1 MPCCSQGRS
10 YRKFYSKPPET
21 LQTVTERGN
30 TSTQSVEFQGNVETY
45 GFFIGDGSQLTNI
58 PPQSSITLET
68 TVYNG
73 NTATHGAYFGGDL
86 EATGFLIGD
95 GSQLTNIPPQ
105 SSITLETTVDNGNTA
120 TQGAYFGGDVEA
132 TGFFIGDGSQLTN
145 IPPQSSITLETT
157 VDNGNTATQ
166 GAYFGGDVEAT
177 GFLIG
182 DGSQL
187 QNLPAAPDIT
197 LQTVIANG
205 NSATQGAYFTGDLEA
220 SGYLIGD
227 GSQLQNLPI
236 PTLDAILL
244 NDNVATQGAYFT
256 GDLEVSGYLI
266 GDGSLIQNLPTPTL
280 DNVLLND
287 NVATQGAYFTGDVEA
302 SGYLIG
308 DGSQLQNL
316 PIPTLQDVTTQDS
329 TTSDK
334 ITFSN
339 PITSL
344 EASGNV
350 VVNGNVTALEFFG
363 DGSELT
369 SLVPPSQLDD
379 NSSRINTLNQKVIIT
394 NTNGITTNFTKGD
407 ILYASSSG
415 TLSKLA
421 ISSTQGEVLSVNAS
435 GVPEWSASPDV
446 SSIDNRISSL
456 ESNIMVTSTTGIT
469 GIQTGDIL
477 YASATNTLTRLPKG
491 ASGQF
496 LAINSSGIPQWVNGP
511 GASTQF
517 ITESYVSSRTARLG
531 FHNTNPLHAISFGT
545 SYYDENLSTG
555 AANLVISGNVF
566 AEFYYGDGSRLTNI
580 TVSQTSD
587 ARAKSNAS
595 IIVNSLDTLSKLKPV
610 MYDKDGVEESGFI
623 AQDIYYDAP
632 ELRHLVELGKDAN
645 PNETKNEPN
654 YEDWGEDHAKL
665 DYVGLIAYTVAA
677 INELREMVEE
687 LENA

>member
-10 YRKFYSKPPET
+10 YRKLYDIVGYPPET

-30 TSTQSVEFQGNVETY
+30 TSTQSVEFQGNVET
-45 GFFIGDGSQLTNI
+45 
-58 PPQSSITLET
+58 
-68 TVYNG
+68 
-73 NTATHGAYFGGDL
+73 H
-86 EATGFLIGD
+86 
-95 GSQLTNIPPQ
+95 
-105 SSITLETTVDNGNTA
+105 
-120 TQGAYFGGDVEA
+120 
-132 TGFFIGDGSQLTN
+132 GFFIGDGSQLTN

-157 VDNGNTATQ
+157 VDNGNTATR
-166 GAYFGGDVEAT
+166 GAYFDGDVEAT

-187 QNLPAAPDIT
+187 QNLPAAPNIT
-197 LQTVIANG
+197 LQTVVANG

-220 SGYLIGD
+220 
-227 GSQLQNLPI
+227 
-236 PTLDAILL
+236 
-244 NDNVATQGAYFT
+244 
-256 GDLEVSGYLI
+256 SGYLI

-316 PIPTLQDVTTQDS
+316 PIPTLQEVTTQGS
-329 TTSDK
+329 TTNDK

-369 SLVPPSQLDD
+369 SIVPQSQLDD

-407 ILYASSSG
+407 ILYASSTG

-435 GVPEWSASPDV
+435 GVPEWSSSPSVTSLD
-446 SSIDNRISSL
+446 SRISSL
-456 ESNIMVTSTTGIT
+456 EGNIMVTSTTGIT
-469 GIQTGDIL
+469 GFTTGDIL

-491 ASGQF
+491 ATGQF
-496 LAINSSGIPQWVNGP
+496 LAINSSGVPEWVNGP

-517 ITESYVSSRTARLG
+517 ITESYTGYTRGRIG
-531 FHNTNPLHAISFGT
+531 FHNTNPQHLISFGT
-545 SYYDENLSTG
+545 SHYSELGDDF
-555 AANLVISGNVF
+555 AANLVITGNVF
-566 AEFYYGDGSRLTNI
+566 AEFYYGDGSGLTNI

-587 ARAKSNAS
+587 ARAKSNSS
-595 IIVNSLDTLSKLKPV
+595 IIVNSLETLSKLKPV
-610 MYDKDGVEESGFI
+610 MYDKDGLEESGFI

-654 YEDWGEDHAKL
+654 YEDWGEEHAKL

-677 INELREMVEE
+677 INELREMVED

>member
-1 MPCCSQGRS
+1 MSCGSRGRS

-30 TSTQSVEFQGNVETY
+30 TSTQSVEFQGNVETQ

-58 PPQSSITLET
+58 PPQTSITLET
-68 TVYNG
+68 AVTNG
-73 NTATHGAYFGGDL
+73 NVAPRGASF
-86 EATGFLIGD
+86 
-95 GSQLTNIPPQ
+95 N
-105 SSITLETTVDNGNTA
+105 
-120 TQGAYFGGDVEA
+120 
-132 TGFFIGDGSQLTN
+132 
-145 IPPQSSITLETT
+145 
-157 VDNGNTATQ
+157 
-166 GAYFGGDVEAT
+166 GDVEAT

-197 LQTVIANG
+197 LQTVVAND
-205 NSATQGAYFTGDLEA
+205 NVASRGAYFTGDLEA

-227 GSQLQNLPI
+227 GSQLQNLPT
-236 PTLDAILL
+236 PTLDA
-244 NDNVATQGAYFT
+244 
-256 GDLEVSGYLI
+256 
-266 GDGSLIQNLPTPTL
+266 
-280 DNVLLND
+280 VLLND

-316 PIPTLQDVTTQDS
+316 PIPTLQEVTTQGS
-329 TTSDK
+329 TTNDK

-369 SLVPPSQLDD
+369 SIVPQSQLDD

-407 ILYASSSG
+407 ILYASSTG

-435 GVPEWSASPDV
+435 GVPEWSSSPSVTSLD
-446 SSIDNRISSL
+446 SRISSL
-456 ESNIMVTSTTGIT
+456 EGNIMVTSTTGIT
-469 GIQTGDIL
+469 GFTTGDIL

-491 ASGQF
+491 ATGQF
-496 LAINSSGIPQWVNGP
+496 LAINSSGVPEWVNGP

-517 ITESYVSSRTARLG
+517 ITESYTGYTRGRIG
-531 FHNTNPLHAISFGT
+531 FHNTNPQHLISFGT
-545 SYYDENLSTG
+545 SHYSELGDDF
-555 AANLVISGNVF
+555 AANLVITGNVF
-566 AEFYYGDGSRLTNI
+566 AEFYYGDGSGLTNI

-587 ARAKSNAS
+587 ARAKSNSS
-595 IIVNSLDTLSKLKPV
+595 IIVNSLETLSKLKPV
-610 MYDKDGVEESGFI
+610 MYDKDGLEESGFI

-654 YEDWGEDHAKL
+654 YEDWGEEHAKL

-677 INELREMVEE
+677 INELREMVED

>member
-1 MPCCSQGRS
+1 VG
-10 YRKFYSKPPET
+10 YPPET

-30 TSTQSVEFQGNVETY
+30 TSTQSVEFQGNVET
-45 GFFIGDGSQLTNI
+45 
-58 PPQSSITLET
+58 
-68 TVYNG
+68 
-73 NTATHGAYFGGDL
+73 H
-86 EATGFLIGD
+86 
-95 GSQLTNIPPQ
+95 
-105 SSITLETTVDNGNTA
+105 
-120 TQGAYFGGDVEA
+120 
-132 TGFFIGDGSQLTN
+132 GFFIGDGSQLTN

-157 VDNGNTATQ
+157 VDNGNTATR
-166 GAYFGGDVEAT
+166 GAYFDGDVEAT

-187 QNLPAAPDIT
+187 QNLPAAPNIT
-197 LQTVIANG
+197 LQTVVANG

-220 SGYLIGD
+220 
-227 GSQLQNLPI
+227 
-236 PTLDAILL
+236 
-244 NDNVATQGAYFT
+244 
-256 GDLEVSGYLI
+256 SGYLI

-316 PIPTLQDVTTQDS
+316 PIPTLQEVTTQGS
-329 TTSDK
+329 TTNDK

-369 SLVPPSQLDD
+369 SIVPQSQLDD

-407 ILYASSSG
+407 ILYASSTG

-435 GVPEWSASPDV
+435 GVPEWSSSPSVTSLD
-446 SSIDNRISSL
+446 SRISSL
-456 ESNIMVTSTTGIT
+456 EGNIMVTSTTGIT
-469 GIQTGDIL
+469 GFTTGDIL

-491 ASGQF
+491 ATGQF
-496 LAINSSGIPQWVNGP
+496 LAINSSGVPEWVNGP

-517 ITESYVSSRTARLG
+517 ITESYTGYTRGRIG
-531 FHNTNPLHAISFGT
+531 FHNTNPQHLISFGT
-545 SYYDENLSTG
+545 SHYSELGDDF
-555 AANLVISGNVF
+555 AANLVITGNVF
-566 AEFYYGDGSRLTNI
+566 AEFYYGDGSGLTNI

-587 ARAKSNAS
+587 ARAKSNSS
-595 IIVNSLDTLSKLKPV
+595 IIVNSLETLSKLKPV
-610 MYDKDGVEESGFI
+610 MYDKDGLEESGFI

-654 YEDWGEDHAKL
+654 YEDWGEEHAKL

-677 INELREMVEE
+677 INELREMVED

>member
-1 MPCCSQGRS
+1 VG
-10 YRKFYSKPPET
+10 YPPET

-30 TSTQSVEFQGNVETY
+30 TSTQSVEFQGNVET
-45 GFFIGDGSQLTNI
+45 
-58 PPQSSITLET
+58 
-68 TVYNG
+68 
-73 NTATHGAYFGGDL
+73 H
-86 EATGFLIGD
+86 
-95 GSQLTNIPPQ
+95 
-105 SSITLETTVDNGNTA
+105 
-120 TQGAYFGGDVEA
+120 
-132 TGFFIGDGSQLTN
+132 GFFIGDGSQLTN

-157 VDNGNTATQ
+157 VDNGNTATR
-166 GAYFGGDVEAT
+166 GAYFDGDVEAT

-187 QNLPAAPDIT
+187 QNLPAAPNIT
-197 LQTVIANG
+197 LQTVVANG

-220 SGYLIGD
+220 
-227 GSQLQNLPI
+227 
-236 PTLDAILL
+236 
-244 NDNVATQGAYFT
+244 
-256 GDLEVSGYLI
+256 SGYLI

-287 NVATQGAYFTGDVEA
+287 NVATQGAYFTGDVEV

-316 PIPTLQDVTTQDS
+316 PIPTLQEVTTQGS
-329 TTSDK
+329 TTNDK

-369 SLVPPSQLDD
+369 SIVPQSQLDD

-407 ILYASSSG
+407 ILYASSTG

-435 GVPEWSASPDV
+435 GVPEWSSSPSVTSLD
-446 SSIDNRISSL
+446 SRISSL
-456 ESNIMVTSTTGIT
+456 EGNIMVTSTTGIT
-469 GIQTGDIL
+469 GFTTGDIL

-491 ASGQF
+491 ATGQF
-496 LAINSSGIPQWVNGP
+496 LAINSSGVPEWVNGP

-517 ITESYVSSRTARLG
+517 ITESYTGYTRGRIG
-531 FHNTNPLHAISFGT
+531 FHNTNPQHLISFGT
-545 SYYDENLSTG
+545 SHYSELGDDF
-555 AANLVISGNVF
+555 AANLVITGNVF
-566 AEFYYGDGSRLTNI
+566 AEFYYGDGSGLTNI

-587 ARAKSNAS
+587 ARAKSNSS
-595 IIVNSLDTLSKLKPV
+595 IIVNSLETLSKLKPV
-610 MYDKDGVEESGFI
+610 MYDKDGLEESGFI

-654 YEDWGEDHAKL
+654 YEDWGEEHAKL

-677 INELREMVEE
+677 INELREMVED

>member
-1 MPCCSQGRS
+1 MSCSSKGRS
-10 YRKFYSKPPET
+10 YRKFYDTIPKIPET
-21 LQTVTERGN
+21 LQTVTEKGN
-30 TSTQSVEFQGNVETY
+30 TSTQSVEFEGDVETQ

-68 TVYNG
+68 TVGNS
-73 NTATHGAYFGGDL
+73 NTATRGAYFDGDL
-86 EATGFLIGD
+86 
-95 GSQLTNIPPQ
+95 
-105 SSITLETTVDNGNTA
+105 
-120 TQGAYFGGDVEA
+120 
-132 TGFFIGDGSQLTN
+132 
-145 IPPQSSITLETT
+145 
-157 VDNGNTATQ
+157 
-166 GAYFGGDVEAT
+166 EAT

-187 QNLPAAPDIT
+187 QNLPAAPNIT
-197 LQTVIANG
+197 LQTVVAND
-205 NSATQGAYFTGDLEA
+205 NVASRGAYFTGDLEA

-227 GSQLQNLPI
+227 G
-236 PTLDAILL
+236 T
-244 NDNVATQGAYFT
+244 F
-256 GDLEVSGYLI
+256 
-266 GDGSLIQNLPTPTL
+266 IQNLPTPTL
-280 DNVLLND
+280 DAVLLND

-316 PIPTLQDVTTQDS
+316 PVPTLQEVTTQDF
-329 TTSDK
+329 TTNDK
-334 ITFSN
+334 IIFSN
-339 PITSL
+339 PVTSL
-344 EASGNV
+344 QTSGNV

-369 SLVPPSQLDD
+369 SIVPQSQLDD

-407 ILYASSSG
+407 ILYASSTG

-421 ISSTQGEVLSVNAS
+421 IGSTQGEVLSVNAS
-435 GVPEWSASPDV
+435 GVPEWSPSP
-446 SSIDNRISSL
+446 SITSLDSRISSL
-456 ESNIMVTSTTGIT
+456 EGNIMVTSTTGIT

-477 YASATNTLTRLPKG
+477 YASGTNTLTRLPVG
-491 ASGQF
+491 NAGQF
-496 LAINSSGIPQWVNGP
+496 LAINSSGVPEWVNGP

-517 ITESYVSSRTARLG
+517 ITESYISNRRGRLG
-531 FHNTNPLHAISFGT
+531 FHNTNPQHMISFGT
-545 SYYDENLSTG
+545 SHYDENIGTSVS
-555 AANLVISGNVF
+555 ANLTITGNVY
-566 AEFYYGDGSRLTNI
+566 AEFYYGDGAGLTNV

-587 ARAKSNAS
+587 ARAKSNTE

-610 MYDKDGVEESGFI
+610 VYDKDGLEESGFI

-632 ELRHLVELGKDAN
+632 ELRHLVQLGKDAN

-654 YEDWGEDHAKL
+654 YEDWGEEHAKL

-677 INELREMVEE
+677 INELREMVDE